1 MMDDYSS
8 RIENLIA
15 QGENRGLEFKT
26 ADVRPEGLA
35 REITAFSN
43 TNGGTVL
50 IGIDDNGSVIGVSS
64 RDNIEEWAANVVR
77 NNIVPSTSPEINLV
91 SCQGKQVL
99 WIEVPRGVN
108 KPYQTIDGKYWIRVG
123 STNRMA
129 TKEELSRLFQQ
140 AGLVHFDISQ
150 VLGSSMADMDS
161 NALHEYW
168 HTYYDVDY
176 LGLEQIE
183 QQRLLLNADILTELS
198 GEVCTTIGGILM
210 FGKNPQRRVP
220 QASIVFAVFDGTELT
235 DDLLDKQEIVGTLPE
250 QINQTG
256 AKVRTFLP
264 RPSTI
269 TGMQRQ
275 ERSVIPDKVI
285 REALVNAICHRD
297 YSISNRK
304 ITVYVFQDRVEIT
317 SPGRLPNTLSIEKIL
332 TGNSA
337 PRNNFIL
344 KYLDNMRFIDG
355 LGRGVPMIKKA
366 MGDRFA
372 YSEEGEL
379 LRLTLNFIDTS
390 V

>member
-1 MMDDYSS
+1 M
-8 RIENLIA
+8 
-15 QGENRGLEFKT
+15 
-26 ADVRPEGLA
+26 
-35 REITAFSN
+35 
-43 TNGGTVL
+43 
-50 IGIDDNGSVIGVSS
+50 
-64 RDNIEEWAANVVR
+64 
-77 NNIVPSTSPEINLV
+77 
-91 SCQGKQVL
+91 
-99 WIEVPRGVN
+99 
-108 KPYQTIDGKYWIRVG
+108 
-123 STNRMA
+123 
-129 TKEELSRLFQQ
+129 
-140 AGLVHFDISQ
+140 HFDISQ

-198 GEVCTTIGGILM
+198 GEICATIGGILM

-220 QASIVFAVFDGTELT
+220 QASVVFAVFDGTELT

-256 AKVRTFLP
+256 AKIRTFLP

-275 ERSVIPDKVI
+275 ERPVIPDKVI

-337 PRNNFIL
+337 PRNNFLL
-344 KYLDNMRFIDG
+344 KYLDNMRFVDG

>member
-1 MMDDYSS
+1 MDDYSN
-8 RIENLIA
+8 RIDNLIA
-15 QGENRGLEFKT
+15 QGENGAIEFKT

-35 REITAFSN
+35 REVTAFSN
-43 TNGGTVL
+43 TSGGNVL
-50 IGIDDNGSVIGVSS
+50 IGVDDTGGVTGVSS
-64 RDNIEEWAANVVR
+64 RENIEEWAANVVR

-150 VLGSSMADMDS
+150 VLGSSIADMDS

-168 HTYYDVDY
+168 YTYYDIDY
-176 LGLEQIE
+176 LALEQKE
-183 QQRLLLNADILTELS
+183 QQQLLLNADILTELS
-198 GEVCTTIGGILM
+198 GEISATIGGILM

-220 QASIVFAVFDGTELT
+220 QASVIFAVFDGTELT
-235 DDLLDKQEIVGTLPE
+235 DDLLDKHEIVGTLPDL
-250 QINQTG
+250 INQAG
-256 AKVRTFLP
+256 AKIRTFLP
-264 RPSTI
+264 RPSTLS
-269 TGMQRQ
+269 GMQRQ
-275 ERSVIPDKVI
+275 ERPAIPDKVI
-285 REALVNAICHRD
+285 REALVNAVCHRD
-297 YSISNRK
+297 YSINNRK
-304 ITVYVFQDRVEIT
+304 ITVYIFKNRIEIT

-344 KYLDNMRFIDG
+344 KYLDNMRFVDG
-355 LGRGVPMIKKA
+355 LGRGVPMIKKE
-366 MGDRFA
+366 MGNQFC

-379 LRLTLNFIDTS
+379 LRLTLNFVNSSD
-390 V
+390 